1 MALTCKYS
9 WHVMITSFW
18 TFYIVCGL
26 STISFIIA
34 LDIIIKNDYKY
45 TGDYT
50 QEQRK
55 KNNSEFTSVKLP
67 WSSQFPML
75 LLTIFLSS
83 VFVFTILSYRLL
95 IIWIERLFFPDDLNR
110 VFANNQ
116 GAEESEDEEI
126 EIKSYKF
133 KAPGLIKRITS
144 TYFTKS
150 KEEDMQKIKRKLS
163 KLMKKYKKQD
173 SKRSIDLE
181 NIMRDRDFEAE
192 RNRTVS
198 RFEETKVNNITQLSY
213 IGKYYLI

>member
-116 GAEESEDEEI
+116 GVEESEDEEI